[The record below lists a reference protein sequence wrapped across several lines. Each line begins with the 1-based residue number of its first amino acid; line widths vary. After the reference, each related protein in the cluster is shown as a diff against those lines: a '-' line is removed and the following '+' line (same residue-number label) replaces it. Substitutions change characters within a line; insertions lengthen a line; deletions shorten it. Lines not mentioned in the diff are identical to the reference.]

1 MKPKKEGEAFN
12 NSSGEESL
20 YEIHIQ
26 SLIRRA
32 GPGAIKSHLKLD
44 FLSEYSLK
52 LEERSSALLAR
63 YWNDVKTVVNKNLLD
78 KAPGKNE
85 YPEQADFCSGTND
98 SSPSGNNV
106 RPG

>member
-1 MKPKKEGEAFN
+1 MRISGRVSPSFYERRVFN

-26 SLIRRA
+26 SMIRRA

-52 LEERSSALLAR
+52 FEERSSVLLAW
-63 YWNDVKTVVNKNLLD
+63 YWNDVKTGVN
-78 KAPGKNE
+78 NE

-98 SSPSGNNV
+98 SSPSGINV